1 LNAASARL
9 GAVEALCCWKVCV
22 QIRHLILAG
31 CCSLKRAL
39 RCNANKTHKVRLQ
52 EWIAPYMVMLWSCR
66 GPSLPLAMN
75 AAGCCCRPSSFSGEA
90 VRRRGSF
97 VMLPA
102 EHEHLH
108 PCTLILAAI
117 HVAAAADG
125 RVAPHERL
133 CAAACSAARRSS
145 ASPYP
150 STLLFSA
157 LLYSTRPQSKVLSR
171 TRNPHAVCERYL
183 VLIEPAG
190 FEIW

>member
-1 LNAASARL
+1 MQNNWGNHRDSIKLAKRDKIRNLNAASARL

-22 QIRHLILAG
+22 QIRHLILVG

-75 AAGCCCRPSSFSGEA
+75 AAGCCCRPSSFSGA
-90 VRRRGSF
+90 
-97 VMLPA
+97 A

-108 PCTLILAAI
+108 PCTLIPAAI

-125 RVAPHERL
+125 RVASHERL
-133 CAAACSAARRSS
+133 CAAACIAARRSS

-150 STLLFSA
+150 STLLFSSLLCST
-157 LLYSTRPQSKVLSR
+157 LLYSSL
-171 TRNPHAVCERYL
+171 L
-183 VLIEPAG
+183 VRSPKS
-190 FEIW
+190 